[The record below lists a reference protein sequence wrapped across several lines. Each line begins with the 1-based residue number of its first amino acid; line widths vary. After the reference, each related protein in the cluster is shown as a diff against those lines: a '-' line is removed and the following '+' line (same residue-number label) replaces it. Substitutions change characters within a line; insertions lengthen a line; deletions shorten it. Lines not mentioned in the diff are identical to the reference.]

1 MLIFAYELRA
11 TYPKAMSKDQY
22 RMFDQSVRMMLKGE
36 MGGRQGDLPGR
47 APEGGSG
54 GDGTAQTAPKRG
66 VLTVIDG
73 HTTTERKVR
82 PQRRKP
88 VKGAPAPVVILDRK
102 RSGS

>member
-1 MLIFAYELRA
+1 MDDRETYLDEL
-11 TYPKAMSKDQY
+11 
-22 RMFDQSVRMMLKGE
+22 LKGARAE
-36 MGGRQGDLPGR
+36 MERLKQRRNG
-47 APEGGSG
+47 
-54 GDGTAQTAPKRG
+54 G